1 MDGVKGGCGKRGK
14 MRRVGEKG
22 MLGSSPHKDTSESD
36 LGTFNTPTEIAGS
49 SYWDECERR

>member
-1 MDGVKGGCGKRGK
+1 MDGVKGGCDKRGM

-22 MLGSSPHKDTSESD
+22 MLGSSSHKDTSESD